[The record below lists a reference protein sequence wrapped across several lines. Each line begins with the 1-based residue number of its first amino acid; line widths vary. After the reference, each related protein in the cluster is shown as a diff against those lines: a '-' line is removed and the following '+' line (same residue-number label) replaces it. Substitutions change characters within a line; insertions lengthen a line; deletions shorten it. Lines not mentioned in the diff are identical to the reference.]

1 MMDAALSKWITSRQ
15 RKALVAGAGKA
26 NGQAVS
32 VTARTKEQQAEID
45 RRKALYEACFAAAR
59 ENRGRVTFARA
70 DALAEQV
77 GVGEATR
84 LIETFGEGAF
94 IEAVGA
100 RYWRTH

>member
-59 ENRGRVTFARA
+59 ENRGRVTLDRA

-77 GVGEATR
+77 RVVGATR

>member
-32 VTARTKEQQAEID
+32 VTARTKEQQGAID

-70 DALAEQV
+70 DALVEQV
-77 GVGEATR
+77 GIEEAVR
-84 LIETFGEGAF
+84 LIETFGEGALM
-94 IEAVGA
+94 EALA
-100 RYWRTH
+100 AEYWASQ